1 MGNNLFPEK
10 DYRGLGDGPIDWTI
24 KNQKFGTALESAVST
39 GFSSSPILGTAE
51 FINRVP
57 PLAIDKWVPPIGQ
70 DTIKP
75 LFTVRDPY
83 EVAAEGDQLFQTKEE
98 LQAYPGYNSK
108 IPFESG
114 MTKSRYDALVELRT
128 EQLRRDAAITGR
140 PFTNIF
146 GQVIGGGPD
155 PSNYIPVF
163 GQLGNAWKLGK
174 AARLGWNIV
183 KSGSEGAVGSTLATA
198 AISDRERAVGND
210 MSLRTYTETAALGF
224 LIGATFG
231 TVGHGIAGAL
241 NSKTKSQAIAS
252 QIIVQSPITPQSA
265 PDAVAVL
272 ADAYDSF
279 MVNNGLATPFFAG
292 GKGGP
297 IQFGFHSQEAFTRGI
312 EAAQKSVELNWANV
326 IYHRKLEQEPLP
338 GLSMEKKIQ
347 HLNSIKDVDPKGYTQ
362 LTKELKDYQTIEVD
376 RRVVSHIIDDP
387 TIKQRLKDSKVRD
400 ATGKLKTLFVGTP
413 YGTNTRLDM
422 SKAGKNVGS
431 KSAKMTLWA
440 TDNPHNASGYSLDR
454 YLNRFEGEIPREQPN
469 VRPILLDMKNPLIVD
484 YAGKG
489 YDTFRHV
496 DTINE
501 AKEKGHDGVIFENI
515 ADTPHILYNEP
526 KPIYA
531 YHGTNETFDQFDKN
545 KLGSNTQMD
554 DAKEGFYFT
563 TNPERAED
571 YARIF
576 SDEGA
581 NIRPVALD
589 LKNPMI
595 VNKPGGVDLID
606 RAAFIKDAKEKGHD
620 GVIFKNT
627 SDAGPKV
634 EQGDSIIVFNEK
646 NIRSQFD
653 PIKDTSLSI
662 SARLNRAQ
670 TPSTHYAIFDPK
682 QIIDMTNVSADFG
695 KVLAQ
700 QQAYL
705 DAKARKLDQASINAI
720 RNAGGDENLIVPKGY
735 NYDSQ
740 AASNLII
747 NDVVTNKFIDVL
759 PLIKAAEKNDEV
771 KYQEVSNKAADL
783 DLETKTTGFED
794 EMELALARV
803 PIRPEEEA
811 FALKV
816 DQDIAVA
823 DKLEDFINAAIKCM
837 GVV

>member
-1 MGNNLFPEK
+1 M
-10 DYRGLGDGPIDWTI
+10 GLGDGPIDWTV

-57 PLAIDKWVPPIGQ
+57 PLAIDKWVPPVGQ

-83 EVAAEGDQLFQTKEE
+83 EVAAQGDHLFQTKEE
-98 LQAYPGYNSK
+98 LQAYAGYNSK

-114 MTKSRYDALVELRT
+114 MTKSRYDVLVELRT
-128 EQLRRDAAITGR
+128 EQLRREAATTGR

-146 GQVIGGGPD
+146 GQVIGGGLD

-198 AISDRERAVGND
+198 AISDRERAIGND
-210 MSLRTYTETAALGF
+210 MSLRTYAETAALGL

-231 TVGHGIAGAL
+231 TVGHGIASAL
-241 NSKTKSQAIAS
+241 NNRTRSQAIAS
-252 QIIVQSPITPQSA
+252 QTIVQSPITPQSA

-297 IQFGFHSQEAFTRGI
+297 IQFGSHSQEAFTRGMQ
-312 EAAQKSVELNWANV
+312 AAQKSVELNWANLV
-326 IYHRKLEQEPLP
+326 YSRKNEIDPLP
-338 GLSMEKKIQ
+338 VEQFKLRDNSREAKYDYLESIREK
-347 HLNSIKDVDPKGYTQ
+347 DPKGYTQ
-362 LTKELKDYQTIEVD
+362 LSKELEDYYTIEVD
-376 RRVVSHIIDDP
+376 QRVVSRIIDDP
-387 TIKQRLKDSKVRD
+387 IIKARFRGENSSRIKD
-400 ATGKLKTLFVGTP
+400 ATGRPITVFAGSSF
-413 YGTNTRLDM
+413 GTNKPLSLEF
-422 SKAGKNVGS
+422 SKKGTSSLNDNEL
-431 KSAKMTLWA
+431 SAIWTV
-440 TDNPHNASGYSLDR
+440 DNPNVASTYTIPFHGKFQE
-454 YLNRFEGEIPREQPN
+454 NFELGGGPN
-469 VRPILLDMKNPLIVD
+469 VRAVLLDIKNPLTKD
-484 YAGKG
+484 MTGKG
-489 YDTFRHV
+489 YIKKE
-496 DTINE
+496 INDILKE
-501 AKEKGHDGVIFENI
+501 ARDKGHDGVI
-515 ADTPHILYNEP
+515 L
-526 KPIYA
+526 
-531 YHGTNETFDQFDKN
+531 TN
-545 KLGSNTQMD
+545 LV
-554 DAKEGFYFT
+554 DAK
-563 TNPERAED
+563 
-571 YARIF
+571 I
-576 SDEGA
+576 GA
-581 NIRPVALD
+581 TPF
-589 LKNPMI
+589 KKMGI
-595 VNKPGGVDLID
+595 VN
-606 RAAFIKDAKEKGHD
+606 
-620 GVIFKNT
+620 
-627 SDAGPKV
+627 S
-634 EQGDSIIVFNEK
+634 
-646 NIRSQFD
+646 SQ
-653 PIKDTSLSI
+653 
-662 SARLNRAQ
+662 R
-670 TPSTHYAIFDPK
+670 PSTHYAVFNDN
-682 QIIDMTNVSADFG
+682 QIMDLQSVSTGFSKVID
-695 KVLAQ
+695 Q

-705 DAKARKLDQASINAI
+705 DARKGTQITQEGASVPAEEI
-720 RNAGGDENLIVPKGY
+720 PKGY

-783 DLETKTTGFED
+783 DLEAKTTGFED

-823 DKLEDFINAAIKCM
+823 DKLEIFINAAIKCM